1 MHPGRRHVQ
10 MRRSAAVIP
19 ISVPF
24 KKAPTITLKGRADT
38 TSDASGSTSTCKDG
52 DTSSRC
58 EKPAG
63 ATNSTLPIILGSMVP
78 IFIAVLVLVWLHR
91 RHTQKL
97 KREDAMDKTKS
108 MDFGLD
114 IGPASKYSVNGATP
128 GGEKSTGNGR
138 RQLSMDI
145 GVNSPYL
152 LPAGIHGSKES
163 LHSLAR
169 SGDDRYGRPMTADSR
184 GSPSS
189 PLTHVSSPWSD
200 ANSRHLNHNNS
211 NNHDRDSSHYG
222 PSTGHDD
229 SPDGSQMS
237 MTAELLSGAQRM
249 PTSTPPRSTSL
260 PKDSPSNVPRI
271 TVPTPAIIR
280 SPAQGS
286 LVNNSRDKRDSY
298 GSGDDLHRSHV
309 HMAKQVDYV
318 QQPALAKVPDGLAAF
333 RAGQSTSGPLTFP
346 QFEITSNPSPDGE
359 GVGAASDG
367 QTEQKAPPTTD
378 DQSDYG
384 DGIQFRLTTTS
395 ESGHPQAAPVS
406 GPEPRKSLAP
416 GAFDNRRLSM
426 GFRPLPP
433 DGNPDDTAE
442 ERAMRIRSFYKEYF
456 EDSTPAPP
464 MPNILAPEDY
474 PGYGQDYYDD
484 SAPVYDHD
492 TGRYQIPGAK
502 PFAEPPTRRA
512 MTPPPRMPPR
522 FNSGPQSR
530 AGSAAGGRFMPPGLR
545 SFSSA
550 SGFIPSGRPP
560 PHRRPIAPPQP
571 LNILPTPHLL
581 NEDAFASPI
590 MFAPPSRVPGSDSGG
605 TRGGRRPYSPSVSPH
620 VPLVSAFDELA
631 VLPTPHL
638 LRNSSTF
645 TALDFAPPRKFREDG
660 GIGSDAGSIRSNKS
674 GVSALQVQNIRNG
687 AYRVSRLPQ
696 DVVPV
701 KEDMTSNLK
710 PTWVMRP

>member
-1 MHPGRRHVQ
+1 MHPRRRHVQ
-10 MRRSAAVIP
+10 IRRSAAVIP

-38 TSDASGSTSTCKDG
+38 TSDASESTSTCKDG

-114 IGPASKYSVNGATP
+114 IGPASKYSANGTTP

-184 GSPSS
+184 CSPSS

-200 ANSRHLNHNNS
+200 PNSRHLNHNNS
-211 NNHDRDSSHYG
+211 NNHDRDSSHYEL
-222 PSTGHDD
+222 STGHDD

-237 MTAELLSGAQRM
+237 MTAELLNGAQRM

-260 PKDSPSNVPRI
+260 PKDSPSRVPRI
-271 TVPTPAIIR
+271 SVPTPAVIR

-298 GSGDDLHRSHV
+298 GTGDDLRRSHA
-309 HMAKQVDYV
+309 HMAKQIDYV

-333 RAGQSTSGPLTFP
+333 RAGQSTSGPSTFP
-346 QFEITSNPSPDGE
+346 QFDNTSNPSPDRE
-359 GVGAASDG
+359 SVGATSDR

-384 DGIQFRLTTTS
+384 DGIQFRLSTTS
-395 ESGHPQAAPVS
+395 ESVHPQAAPVS
-406 GPEPRKSLAP
+406 GPELRKSLAP
-416 GAFDNRRLSM
+416 GVFDNRRLSM

-464 MPNILAPEDY
+464 MPNIPAPEDY
-474 PGYGQDYYDD
+474 LGYGQDYYDD

-560 PHRRPIAPPQP
+560 PHRKPITPPQP

-605 TRGGRRPYSPSVSPH
+605 LRGGRRPYSPSVSPH
-620 VPLVSAFDELA
+620 VPLASAFDELA
-631 VLPTPHL
+631 VLPTPHM

>member
-1 MHPGRRHVQ
+1 MHPRRH
-10 MRRSAAVIP
+10 MRRLVAAVP
-19 ISVPF
+19 APAPF
-24 KKAPTITLKGRADT
+24 GEAPTMSLKGRADK
-38 TSDASGSTSTCKDG
+38 TSDALESTSTCKDG

-63 ATNSTLPIILGSMVP
+63 ASNSTLPIIFGSMVP
-78 IFIAVLVLVWLHR
+78 IFIAILVLVWLHR

-108 MDFGLD
+108 MDFGLG
-114 IGPASKYSVNGATP
+114 IGPASKYPASGAIP
-128 GGEKSTGNGR
+128 GGEKSGGNGR

-184 GSPSS
+184 YSPSS
-189 PLTHVSSPWSD
+189 PLAHGSSPWSD
-200 ANSRHLNHNNS
+200 PNSRHTNHKS
-211 NNHDRDSSHYG
+211 NNNNRDCDSSLYE
-222 PSTGHDD
+222 PSTRHND
-229 SPDGSQMS
+229 SPNGSQMS
-237 MTAELLSGAQRM
+237 MTAELLSGAQQM

-260 PKDSPSNVPRI
+260 PKDSPPRVPRI
-271 TVPTPAIIR
+271 AVPTPVVIR
-280 SPAQGS
+280 SPPHGS
-286 LVNNSRDKRDSY
+286 SVRGSYGEQDSY
-298 GSGDDLHRSHV
+298 VSNGDLHRSHL
-309 HMAKQVDYV
+309 HLANQIDSA
-318 QQPALAKVPDGLAAF
+318 QQQAPIKASGGIPPALHV
-333 RAGQSTSGPLTFP
+333 GQASSGPPMLTKFD
-346 QFEITSNPSPDGE
+346 ITLSPSPDLGS
-359 GVGAASDG
+359 ASDG
-367 QTEQKAPPTTD
+367 QTEQKPRPVSD

-384 DGIQFRLTTTS
+384 DGIRFRLSTAS
-395 ESGHPQAAPVS
+395 AGSDDAPAAVAAVS
-406 GPEPRKSLAP
+406 GPEPRKSLVP

-456 EDSTPAPP
+456 EDSSPAHP
-464 MPNILAPEDY
+464 MPNIPAPEDY
-474 PGYGQDYYDD
+474 QGYGQDYYDD
-484 SAPVYDHD
+484 SAPVYDPD

-522 FNSGPQSR
+522 FNPGPQSR
-530 AGSAAGGRFMPPGLR
+530 AGSAAGGRFMPPGPR

-550 SGFIPSGRPP
+550 SGFIPGGRPP
-560 PHRRPIAPPQP
+560 PHRKPMALPQP

-581 NEDAFASPI
+581 KEDAFASPI
-590 MFAPPSRVPGSDSGG
+590 MFAPPSRVPGSDGG
-605 TRGGRRPYSPSVSPH
+605 GMRGGQRPYSPIVSPH
-620 VPLVSAFDELA
+620 VPLASAFDELS
-631 VLPTPHL
+631 VLPTPHM

-645 TALDFAPPRKFREDG
+645 TALDFAPPRKFREDSG
-660 GIGSDAGSIRSNKS
+660 TGSDAGSIRSNRS
-674 GVSALQVQNIRNG
+674 GVSALQIQNIRNG

-701 KEDMTSNLK
+701 KDDMTSNLK

>member
-1 MHPGRRHVQ
+1 
-10 MRRSAAVIP
+10 
-19 ISVPF
+19 
-24 KKAPTITLKGRADT
+24 
-38 TSDASGSTSTCKDG
+38 
-52 DTSSRC
+52 
-58 EKPAG
+58 
-63 ATNSTLPIILGSMVP
+63 
-78 IFIAVLVLVWLHR
+78 
-91 RHTQKL
+91 
-97 KREDAMDKTKS
+97 MDKTKS

-114 IGPASKYSVNGATP
+114 IGPASKYSANGTST
-128 GGEKSTGNGR
+128 GGEKSSGSGR

-163 LHSLAR
+163 MHSLAR
-169 SGDDRYGRPMTADSR
+169 SGDDRYGRPTTADSR
-184 GSPSS
+184 RSPSS
-189 PLTHVSSPWSD
+189 PLAHGSSPWSD
-200 ANSRHLNHNNS
+200 SNSRHMNDNNKS
-211 NNHDRDSSHYG
+211 NNNNRDRDSSLYA

-249 PTSTPPRSTSL
+249 PTSTPPRSASL
-260 PKDSPSNVPRI
+260 PKNSPSRVPVI
-271 TVPTPAIIR
+271 SVPTPAVIR
-280 SPAQGS
+280 SSPQGS
-286 LVNNSRDKRDSY
+286 SVNNSRDERDSHM
-298 GSGDDLHRSHV
+298 SDDDLRRSHA
-309 HMAKQVDYV
+309 HLAKQIDSV
-318 QQPALAKVPDGLAAF
+318 QQPAAVKAPGGLPSALQV
-333 RAGQSTSGPLTFP
+333 GQASSDPPVLP
-346 QFEITSNPSPDGE
+346 QFDITLSPSPDLGE
-359 GVGAASDG
+359 PVGVASDG
-367 QTEQKAPPTTD
+367 QTEQNPRPVSD

-384 DGIQFRLTTTS
+384 DGIQFRLSTAS
-395 ESGHPQAAPVS
+395 AGSDHAPATATPAS

-456 EDSTPAPP
+456 EESTPAPP
-464 MPNILAPEDY
+464 MPNLPAPEDY
-474 PGYGQDYYDD
+474 QGYGQDYYDD
-484 SAPVYDHD
+484 SAPVYDPD

-502 PFAEPPTRRA
+502 PFAELPTRRA

-522 FNSGPQSR
+522 FNPGPQSR
-530 AGSAAGGRFMPPGLR
+530 AGSASGGRFMPPGPR

-550 SGFIPSGRPP
+550 SNFIPGGRPP
-560 PHRRPIAPPQP
+560 PRRKPMAPPQP

-581 NEDAFASPI
+581 KEDAFASPI
-590 MFAPPSRVPGSDSGG
+590 MFAPPSRAPGSDGG
-605 TRGGRRPYSPSVSPH
+605 GMRGGQRPYSPSVSPH
-620 VPLVSAFDELA
+620 VPLASAFDELA
-631 VLPTPHL
+631 VLPTPHM

-660 GIGSDAGSIRSNKS
+660 SMGSDSGSIRSNRS

-701 KEDMTSNLK
+701 KDDMTSNLK